1 MNSPLLLFYLF
12 VVAAG
17 SSALGILLI
26 RNVFKAALL
35 LLICLLSLAALYVMA
50 FAEFVAV
57 TQIMIYAGG
66 ILVVIIF
73 GIMLTS
79 KISGKTLVA
88 GHTNVFSGMLAGL
101 MIAGLLFSLVAK
113 NFSRDI
119 ISQENFNTVSETGN
133 QLMTTYMLPF
143 EIAGLLL
150 LIALIGAAVIAS
162 SAKSKSSQ

>member
-1 MNSPLLLFYLF
+1 MNISLLLFYLF
-12 VVAAG
+12 VAVAG
-17 SSALGILLI
+17 SSAFGILLI

-35 LLICLLSLAALYVMA
+35 LLVCLLSLAALYVMA
-50 FAEFVAV
+50 LAEFVAV

-79 KISGKTLVA
+79 KISGKTLIA
-88 GHTNVFSGMLAGL
+88 GHTNVFGGL
-101 MIAGLLFSLVAK
+101 LIGVLIAGSLCILIAK
-113 NFSRDI
+113 NFSGDI
-119 ISQENFNTVSETGN
+119 ISKTNYNTITETGN
-133 QLMTTYMLPF
+133 QLMTSYLLPF

-162 SAKSKSSQ
+162 SAKSKSQQ